1 MSSDAPLEPN
11 RHEVANVSYPANDF
25 QRDKLLV
32 ARRGTVGALPPSQ
45 SDIQGASRTRAT
57 SSSHVTT
64 QTTWTSPRETP
75 LRTRRT
81 QQQNYTKT
89 DTVLLLMHPIGSISL
104 VHARRKIP
112 RVSHLCFGK
121 SQTPGILRQQAVTT
135 QLPSR
140 FTLSQQSVPA
150 ARPFC
155 PNTHAP
161 NQQGVLGLEE
171 ASRPH
176 VDKPGV
182 ACHRVAS
189 CSDTLPSVVRS

>member
-64 QTTWTSPRETP
+64 QTTWNSPSKTP

-81 QQQNYTKT
+81 HQQMSTKT
-89 DTVLLLMHPIGSISL
+89 DAVVLLMHPIGGMSL
-104 VHARRKIP
+104 VHARRKST
-112 RVSHLCFGK
+112 RVSHPCFEQA
-121 SQTPGILRQQAVTT
+121 SDSWHTTPGGRDNPT
-135 QLPSR
+135 P
-140 FTLSQQSVPA
+140 FTLHAEPA
-150 ARPFC
+150 VGSRSTPFLSK
-155 PNTHAP
+155 HA
-161 NQQGVLGLEE
+161 
-171 ASRPH
+171 SS
-176 VDKPGV
+176 KPATRAWTAG
-182 ACHRVAS
+182 S
-189 CSDTLPSVVRS
+189 I